1 MAWAG
6 MPGAAIL
13 PAMTTPL
20 ALPTLAE
27 EPVLRRLKAELAR
40 LYGPRL
46 ERVILFGS
54 RARGDAQ
61 PDSDWDIAVVLK
73 GYDGG
78 PTEAN
83 RLADLGHDLM
93 LETGAALSLRPFAP
107 EELEQRTPLMHE
119 IRREG
124 RPV

>member
-20 ALPTLAE
+20 ALPALAE

-54 RARGDAQ
+54 RARGDAR
-61 PDSDWDIAVVLK
+61 PDSDWDIAVILK

-78 PTEAN
+78 PAEAD
-83 RLADLGHDLM
+83 RLADLGYDLM
-93 LETGAALSLRPFAP
+93 LETGAVLSLKPFTP
-107 EELEQRTPLMHE
+107 EELEQRTLFMHNL
-119 IRREG
+119 RHEG
-124 RPV
+124 VPV